1 MPSSIPNDIYQYS
14 LWPAFAAGLDRG
26 GPRVADLINHG
37 TYGVG
42 VFEKSPSSSPP
53 NDASDGSGALPFAT
67 PPKEMVQI
75 EGKAYSIAYDGTVEA
90 AEPRASLP
98 YAMVTVFQPT
108 QRVELHLSF
117 TFADLR
123 KVVWPNSPMP
133 FRITGAFRSVHTK
146 QGLYEDVEGTIFGF
160 MIPKWQATV
169 SGDEYSQMRFIDD
182 DRRQGGGSV
191 LGFEAGEGVLLES
204 GGCGRFHL
212 GFPQNE
218 QFNQLKF

>member
-14 LWPAFAAGLDRG
+14 LWPAFAAGLDHG

-42 VFEKSPSSSPP
+42 VFEKSSGSSPP
-53 NDASDGSGALPFAT
+53 NGGGSDGSDTLPFAT

-75 EGKAYSIAYDGTVEA
+75 EGKAYSIAYDGTVEE

-98 YAMVTVFQPT
+98 YAMVTVFKPT
-108 QRVELHLSF
+108 DRVELHSSF

-123 KVVWPNSPMP
+123 KV
-133 FRITGAFRSVHTK
+133 
-146 QGLYEDVEGTIFGF
+146 QGLFEDVEGTIFGF

-191 LGFEAGEGVLLES
+191 LGFETGEGVLLES

-212 GFPQNE
+212 GFPQDE